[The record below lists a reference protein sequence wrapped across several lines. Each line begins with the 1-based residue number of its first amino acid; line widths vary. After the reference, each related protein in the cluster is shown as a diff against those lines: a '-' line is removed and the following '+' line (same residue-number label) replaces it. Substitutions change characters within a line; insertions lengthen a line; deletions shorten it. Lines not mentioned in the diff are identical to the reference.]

1 MSRIALFIAAILFVM
16 TVADSPARAQ
26 PPSHDLMAK
35 LGAYAERFEAMRKR
49 ASYVVEGRL
58 DSVDGQGQP
67 ISTRRGK
74 ARIDSD
80 GHDSKFSILEYFEDG
95 KDETAEARKKQHDRE
110 ADAAR
115 HPEPAKRAWRMP
127 FHPGEQPRYN
137 FDLVETDPNDPNH
150 VRIAFVPKIKED
162 DTIEGSAWVDVRTGT
177 LISAGFK
184 VSHPP
189 TLVDAINVRM
199 RFGEQTALG
208 PAPSHIE
215 VEARGG
221 FLFVRKRYRGEATLS
236 NYKLAP

>member
-1 MSRIALFIAAILFVM
+1 MSRIALFLAALLFTMV
-16 TVADSPARAQ
+16 VADSPAHAQ

-49 ASYVVEGRL
+49 ASYVIDARL
-58 DSVDGQGQP
+58 DSVDGHGQAT
-67 ISTRRGK
+67 STKRGK
-74 ARIDSD
+74 ARVDSD
-80 GHDSKFSILEYFEDG
+80 GRDSKFSILEYFEDG
-95 KDETAEARKKQHDRE
+95 KNETDEARRKQRERE

-115 HPEPAKRAWRMP
+115 HPAPAKRAWRMP

-137 FDLVETDPNDPNH
+137 FDVVEIDPSDASH

-162 DTIEGSAWVDVRTGT
+162 DTIEGSAWVDARTGT

-184 VSHPP
+184 LSHPP
-189 TLVDAINVRM
+189 TLVDAVNIRM
-199 RFGEQTALG
+199 SFGEQTALG

-236 NYKLAP
+236 NYHLSP